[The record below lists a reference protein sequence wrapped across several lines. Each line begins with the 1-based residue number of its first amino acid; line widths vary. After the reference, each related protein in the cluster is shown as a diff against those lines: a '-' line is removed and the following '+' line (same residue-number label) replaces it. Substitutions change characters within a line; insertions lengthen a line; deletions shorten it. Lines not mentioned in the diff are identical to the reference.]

1 MIDLGSELK
10 AAREEQ
16 GISLAEA
23 EAATRIK
30 GRYLKALEANDWAAL
45 PTHVQAR
52 GFLRNYAVYLGIDED
67 KLSAWYGQVARK
79 GGPSV
84 PRTRAADTPVRTTG
98 EDGAVFRPRD
108 IAIERMSTLPAWL
121 SSDILIGVFLALLVA
136 VVGFGLI
143 RLMSDNADEA
153 PAGDTTASPGLTPAV
168 TPNPLQPT
176 SGAGVSPGEVTP
188 APVMPTF
195 DASLGTI
202 QLSLEATEHVWVR
215 VTVDG
220 AQVLEG
226 ILAPGAP
233 QAWQGT
239 QQILLE
245 TPNGAGLQATV
256 NGQPQGTL
264 GERGQPITLTWGPNG
279 LLPITP
285 TSLP

>member
-1 MIDLGSELK
+1 MIDLGSELR

-23 EAATRIK
+23 EAATRIR

-67 KLSAWYGQVARK
+67 KVTAWYGQVARK
-79 GGPSV
+79 GGSSV
-84 PRTRAADTPVRTTG
+84 PHTRAADTPVRTTG

-108 IAIERMSTLPAWL
+108 IAIERISTMPAWL

-143 RLMSDNADEA
+143 RLVSDNADETT
-153 PAGDTTASPGLTPAV
+153 AGDTSPGLTPVV
-168 TPNPLQPT
+168 TQNLLQPT

-188 APVMPTF
+188 EPVTPTF
-195 DASLGTI
+195 DASLGSV

-226 ILAPGAP
+226 ILAPGVP

-256 NGQPQGTL
+256 NGQPQGPL
-264 GERGQPITLTWGPNG
+264 GERGQPITLAWGPNG

-285 TSLP
+285 TPLP

>member
-23 EAATRIK
+23 EAATRIR
-30 GRYLKALEANDWAAL
+30 GRYLRALEANDWAAL

-52 GFLRNYAVYLGIDED
+52 GFLRNYAVYLGIDEG
-67 KLSAWYGQVARK
+67 KVAAWYGQVARK
-79 GGPSV
+79 SGSSLPH
-84 PRTRAADTPVRTTG
+84 TRAADTPVRTTG

-108 IAIERMSTLPAWL
+108 ISIERMSTMPAWL
-121 SSDILIGVFLALLVA
+121 SSDIIIGVFLALLVA

-143 RLMSDNADEA
+143 RLMSDSADE
-153 PAGDTTASPGLTPAV
+153 TTEGGTTTSPGLTPVV
-168 TPNPLQPT
+168 TQDPLQPT
-176 SGAGVSPGEVTP
+176 SGAGVSPGEATP
-188 APVMPTF
+188 APVTPTF
-195 DASLGTI
+195 DASLGSV

-245 TPNGAGLQATV
+245 TPNGAGLQAMV
-256 NGQPQGTL
+256 NGQPQGPL
-264 GERGQPITLTWGPNG
+264 GERGQPITLAWGPNG
-279 LLPITP
+279 LLPSVP